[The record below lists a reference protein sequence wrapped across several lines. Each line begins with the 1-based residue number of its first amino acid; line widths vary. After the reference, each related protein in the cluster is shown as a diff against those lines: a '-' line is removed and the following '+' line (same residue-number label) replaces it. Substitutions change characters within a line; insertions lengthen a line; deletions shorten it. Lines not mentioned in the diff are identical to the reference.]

1 MSLIRQ
7 LCITNTNLT
16 QKTYAT
22 LYLQAENSQIFPQHD
37 SAKST
42 KAKLIFIHEDE
53 TMYKTM

>member
-7 LCITNTNLT
+7 LCITNTSLT

-22 LYLQAENSQIFPQHD
+22 VYLQAENSQIFPQPD
-37 SAKST
+37 IAKST
-42 KAKLIFIHEDE
+42 KAKLTFIYDDE